1 MRVHLRALALAL
13 GLSLLSTATT
23 AQSPSAPSPSPL
35 ARLETPAT
43 APDIILIVV
52 DDLGYLPDD
61 RVLERLP
68 NIRDLWLEGGLRF
81 TEMHDESPLCGPSRA
96 SILTGKH
103 TLHHGMV
110 RNSPRGFDE
119 SETIAVALDDA
130 GYETAVVGRYLNRY
144 DGSEVGPGWD
154 HAFIQR
160 DSDRASFWR
169 DGKPVRFRGQERDDV
184 IRSEAIRQVRRAPLD
199 QPFFAWVGPGAPHAG
214 GEDGPQQSYEPEVI
228 PRDQGAREC
237 RNVRPARPPTYRTRA
252 NRREVRG
259 MPDWPRGWRL
269 RRICESLLVV
279 DRTVRGLVAAQ
290 ARRGRDAIFV
300 FTSDNGM
307 AWGQKGFSLKHTPPA
322 TRSPFYVAGTGVVP
336 GSTDALVS
344 KIDVAP
350 TLAELAGT
358 SLPWAD
364 GQSLVP
370 ELRGAGAAD
379 GRAVPSEHLEVM
391 PRSNARSYIGWN
403 GLRTPER
410 RFVRWDDGH
419 RELYDLVADPWQ
431 ARDLIDELPDVAQA
445 MEARLDELL
454 AASGGEEAP
463 VDGADQGSS
472 GSSRAPSGSAAA
484 PSAAAT
490 G

>member
-1 MRVHLRALALAL
+1 
-13 GLSLLSTATT
+13 
-23 AQSPSAPSPSPL
+23 
-35 ARLETPAT
+35 
-43 APDIILIVV
+43 
-52 DDLGYLPDD
+52 
-61 RVLERLP
+61 
-68 NIRDLWLEGGLRF
+68 
-81 TEMHDESPLCGPSRA
+81 
-96 SILTGKH
+96 
-103 TLHHGMV
+103 
-110 RNSPRGFDE
+110 
-119 SETIAVALDDA
+119 VALDEA

-144 DGSEVGPGWD
+144 DGTEVGPGWD

-160 DSDRASFWR
+160 DSERASFWR

-184 IRSEAIRQVRRAPLD
+184 IRREAIHRVRQAPAD

-228 PRDQGAREC
+228 PRDDGAREC
-237 RNVRPARPPTYRTRA
+237 RSVRPERPPTYRTRA

-259 MPDWPRGWRL
+259 MPDWRRGWRL
-269 RRICESLLVV
+269 RRICESLPVV

-358 SLPWAD
+358 SMPWAD

-370 ELRGAGAAD
+370 ELSGAGAAD
-379 GRAVPSEHLEVM
+379 GTRGRSEHLEVM
-391 PRSNARSYIGWN
+391 PRSNERSYLGWE

-410 RFVRWDDGH
+410 HFVRWDDGH
-419 RELYDLVADPWQ
+419 RELYDLVEDPWQ
-431 ARDLIDELPDVAQA
+431 GRNLVDELPDVALA

-454 AASGGEEAP
+454 AASAADVAPADGG
-463 VDGADQGSS
+463 DRGHQGSS
-472 GSSRAPSGSAAA
+472 LVPSASAGAPSPA
-484 PSAAAT
+484 PSA
-490 G
+490 